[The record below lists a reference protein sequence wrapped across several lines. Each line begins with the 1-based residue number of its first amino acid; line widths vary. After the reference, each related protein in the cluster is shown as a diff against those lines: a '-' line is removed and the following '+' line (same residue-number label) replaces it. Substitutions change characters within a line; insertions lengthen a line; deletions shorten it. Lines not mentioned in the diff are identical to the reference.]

1 METWFSIWIAYGV
14 LWLPFS
20 TLNLP
25 DLRGEWAIIPAPHLA
40 MYYLPKLPERF
51 GILYAVSGV
60 SAPVEP
66 KSTLRSLAV

>member
-1 METWFSIWIAYGV
+1 MIPETLNRGPIGRHGIECLAYGIENPRSRYSANYPRPLFGNV
-14 LWLPFS
+14 
-20 TLNLP
+20 
-25 DLRGEWAIIPAPHLA
+25 
-40 MYYLPKLPERF
+40 LPKLPERF